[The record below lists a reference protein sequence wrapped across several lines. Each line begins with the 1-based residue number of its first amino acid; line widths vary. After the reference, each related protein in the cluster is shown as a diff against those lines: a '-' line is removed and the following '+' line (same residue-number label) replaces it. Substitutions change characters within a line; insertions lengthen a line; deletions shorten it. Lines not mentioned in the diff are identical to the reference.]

1 MIDFIRMHLKAGD
14 GGRGIVAWRREKYY
28 PNGGPAG
35 GDGGDGG
42 SIYFAVDTN
51 ETTLTK
57 LRFTQTVK
65 AGNGSA
71 GLIKKMHGKSGE
83 DITIK
88 VPPGTMI
95 RNAKTGDLLADLT
108 KEGQVVCI
116 AKGGKGGLGNHHFA
130 TARNDAPEY
139 AQPG

>member
-71 GLIKKMHGKSGE
+71 GLIKK
-83 DITIK
+83 DAWQ
-88 VPPGTMI
+88 I
-95 RNAKTGDLLADLT
+95 RRRYYDQGPT
-108 KEGQVVCI
+108 
-116 AKGGKGGLGNHHFA
+116 
-130 TARNDAPEY
+130 RNDDP
-139 AQPG
+139 

>member
-51 ETTLTK
+51 ETTSVSYTHLT
-57 LRFTQTVK
+57 LP
-65 AGNGSA
+65 
-71 GLIKKMHGKSGE
+71 
-83 DITIK
+83 TI
-88 VPPGTMI
+88 
-95 RNAKTGDLLADLT
+95 
-108 KEGQVVCI
+108 
-116 AKGGKGGLGNHHFA
+116 
-130 TARNDAPEY
+130 
-139 AQPG
+139 